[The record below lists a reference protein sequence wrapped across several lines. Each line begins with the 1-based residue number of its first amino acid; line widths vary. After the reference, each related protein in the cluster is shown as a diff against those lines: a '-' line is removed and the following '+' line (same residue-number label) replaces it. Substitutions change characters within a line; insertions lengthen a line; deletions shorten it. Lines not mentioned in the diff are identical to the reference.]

1 MAVVTSFLSGVLF
14 AIGLGISGMTQ
25 PKKITAFLNVLGDWD
40 PSLLAVMLGAVS
52 VYAAARFI
60 VLKRAS
66 PVFSPVFLLP
76 PRRSVDRPL
85 ILGAI
90 LFGLGWGTIGFCPGP
105 AITAAV
111 TGNPSVLI
119 FVLAM
124 ATGMYAFEALNARF
138 EARSS
143 ADPALGTKTE

>member
-1 MAVVTSFLSGVLF
+1 MMAAIASFLSGVLF

-25 PKKITAFLNVLGDWD
+25 PKKITGFLNFLGDWD

-52 VYAAARFI
+52 VYAAARAV
-60 VLKRAS
+60 VLKRAA
-66 PVFSPVFLLP
+66 PVFAQTFSLP
-76 PRRSVDRPL
+76 ARRRIDRPL
-85 ILGAI
+85 FLGAM
-90 LFGLGWGTIGFCPGP
+90 LFGLGWGAIGFCPGP

-124 ATGMYAFEALNARF
+124 ATGMYAFEALNARLNR
-138 EARSS
+138 RSG
-143 ADPALGTKTE
+143 ADPTIGTKT